1 MQSDLFPEFGKK
13 TYVMGIINITPDSF
27 SGDGLLNQQETVE
40 AALRQALRF
49 ITEGADILDLGA
61 ESTRPGAIKL
71 DSREELE
78 RLLPV
83 LDQVRSELPDTLIS
97 VDTYKAATARACL
110 GRGADIINDVWGFR
124 YDPEMA
130 SVVAEFGATVVLM
143 HNRELGTRAV
153 TSDLGG
159 HYEGVEYNDIVGE
172 VLAWL
177 EEAVWIARE
186 AGVNDERIILAPGIG
201 FGKTIGQNLYLLQN
215 LDALTAVGYPVLLG
229 VSRKGFIGHTLNL
242 PKGERLEG
250 SLAANA
256 WGVMSGANILRVHDV
271 KETVRLTRMLDAIRN
286 AETELNQVNG
296 TVS

>member
-40 AALRQALRF
+40 AALQQALRF

-61 ESTRPGAIKL
+61 ESTRPGATKL
-71 DSREELE
+71 DSRGELE

-130 SVVAEFGATVVLM
+130 SVVAEFGATAVLM
-143 HNRELGTRAV
+143 HNRELGARAV
-153 TSDLGG
+153 TNNLGG
-159 HYEGVEYNDIVGE
+159 YYEGVEYNDIVGE

-177 EEAVWIARE
+177 EEAVGIARE
-186 AGVNDERIILAPGIG
+186 AGVNDERIILDPGIG

-286 AETELNQVNG
+286 AKSEKNEVNG
-296 TVS
+296 TIN